1 LKKKK
6 NRQRHRVLIVEDNPI
21 NQKVALRQVES
32 LGYQADVVA
41 NGLEALAALLRGQYS
56 VVLMDCQMPEMDGLE
71 ATGAIR
77 RREGGRRHTPIIAM
91 TANVV
96 NGDREKCL
104 EAGMDDYISKPVQ
117 RDILRRT
124 LEKWSTQADGPLSG
138 RENGP
143 LEEGLD
149 QGIPDS
155 TGLIGR
161 LQELEE
167 EFGPEMVVTLAT
179 LFVSDTEARLAAIRR
194 CVGERDCKQLER
206 EAHGLKGSSANL
218 GIGGMARICAELE
231 VNGTKGL
238 WDEFE
243 EMVEELNRI
252 WRSLLPLVASHS
264 RAVGQ

>member
-1 LKKKK
+1 
-6 NRQRHRVLIVEDNPI
+6 
-21 NQKVALRQVES
+21 VES

-41 NGLEALAALLRGQYS
+41 NGLEALAALLKGQYS

-71 ATGAIR
+71 ATAAIR

-96 NGDREKCL
+96 KGDREKCL
-104 EAGMDDYISKPVQ
+104 EAGMDDYVSKPVR
-117 RDILRRT
+117 RDILKRT
-124 LEKWSTQADGPLSG
+124 LEKWATQADGPLSG
-138 RENGP
+138 SETGF
-143 LEEGLD
+143 LKEGLD
-149 QGIPDS
+149 QAVTDS

-167 EFGPEMVVTLAT
+167 EFGSEMVVTLAT
-179 LFVSDTEARLAAIRR
+179 LFISDTEGRLAAIRR

-218 GIGGMARICAELE
+218 GIGRMARICAELE
-231 VNGTKGL
+231 VNAAKGQ
-238 WDEFE
+238 WNEFE

-252 WRSLLPLVASHS
+252 WRSLQPLVASHN
-264 RAVGQ
+264 RAVVQ